1 MGLIMRLAIIETS
14 SNQVSNVIVGDSFF
28 DVGQGAYL
36 VALED
41 EERCEIGQT
50 YSPNDSPRFSGTPQR
65 LPMTW
70 TAYQFLLRFT
80 ESELEIIR
88 GRSFT
93 DATVWRFLM
102 LAEAAHEIKSDDPMT
117 IAGMDYLVSAS
128 ILTQA
133 RRDEILDA

>member
-41 EERCEIGQT
+41 GEQCEIGQT
-50 YSPNDSPRFSGTPQR
+50 YSPNDSPRFSGSP
-65 LPMTW
+65 LKFPMSW
-70 TAYQFLLRFT
+70 TSYQFLLRFT

-93 DATVWRFLM
+93 DATVWRFLT
-102 LAEAAHEIKSDDPMT
+102 LAEAAHEINSDDPTT

-133 RRDEILDA
+133 RRDEILAA

>member
-1 MGLIMRLAIIETS
+1 MRIAIIETA
-14 SNQVSNVIVGDSFF
+14 SNQVSNVIVGDSLF
-28 DVGQGAYL
+28 DIGQDAYL

-41 EERCEIGQT
+41 GEQCEIGQT
-50 YSPNDSPRFSGTPQR
+50 YSESDSPRFSGTPQR

-93 DATVWRFLM
+93 DAIVWRFLT
-102 LAEAAHEIKSDDPMT
+102 LAEAAHEINSDDPTT

-133 RRDEILDA
+133 RRDEILAV

>member
-14 SNQVSNVIVGDSFF
+14 SNQVLNIIVGDSFL
-28 DVGQGAYL
+28 DVGQDAYL
-36 VALED
+36 VALNDGEK
-41 EERCEIGQT
+41 CQIGQT
-50 YSPNDSPRFSGTPQR
+50 YSASDSPRFSGSP
-65 LPMTW
+65 LKFPMSW
-70 TAYQFLLRFT
+70 TAYKFLLRFT

-88 GRSFT
+88 GRAFT
-93 DATVWRFLM
+93 DATVWRFLT

-133 RRDEILDA
+133 RRDEILDV

>member
-1 MGLIMRLAIIETS
+1 MRLAIIETS
-14 SNQVSNVIVGDSFF
+14 SNQVSNIVVGDSLFET
-28 DVGQGAYL
+28 GEGAFL

-41 EERCEIGQT
+41 GEQCEIGQT
-50 YSPNDSPRFSGTPQR
+50 YSASDSPRFSGYP
-65 LPMTW
+65 LKVPMSW

-88 GRSFT
+88 GRAFT
-93 DATVWRFLM
+93 DATVWRFLA
-102 LAEAAHEIKSDDPMT
+102 LAQAAHEINSDDPTT

-133 RRDEILDA
+133 RRDEILSA

>member
-1 MGLIMRLAIIETS
+1 MVINMRYAIIDNTTNEVLNLIVADS
-14 SNQVSNVIVGDSFF
+14 EIYLAPNQF
-28 DVGQGAYL
+28 A
-36 VALED
+36 VALND
-41 EERCEIGQT
+41 DERCEIGQT
-50 YSPNDSPRFSGTPQR
+50 YSESDSPRFSGTPKR
-65 LPMTW
+65 LPMSW

-93 DATVWRFLM
+93 DATVWRFLT
-102 LAEAAHEIKSDDPMT
+102 LAEAAHEINSDDPTT

-133 RRDEILDA
+133 RRDEILAV